1 MNLSQPPISAIAL
14 IKTPFIF
21 ILSFLKNGARQTYY
35 AISRAYVFART
46 GSSSWMIPWKNVTFV
61 GDLKNMKVG
70 TNTHFDQ
77 DVVITCKNQSQLNI
91 EDGVKVGSRCS
102 ISANLFSKLVIQKN
116 TSFHSDCSLV
126 GDIQI
131 GRSCLFA
138 RNIFVSSF
146 DHQFQQEPALS
157 IKEQDK
163 KYPPTS
169 RPVVIDDDC
178 WIGWGVAIRS
188 GIHIGKGVVVG
199 ANSVVTKNLKPYR
212 IYGGIPA
219 KEIGIRLDFSPPQ
232 HLKAIHP
239 EHHPYFYSQLSLKN
253 QSFVTDSQ
261 KWTISSPILKPGSI
275 EMKAVPS
282 LKPSITLEAAH
293 RPIQGHWKNEETISF
308 TINTDDLDHINGTDS
323 YVNLNFQSEQQIQIK
338 EVIFPC

>member
-1 MNLSQPPISAIAL
+1 MNSSHQAVSTIAL

-21 ILSFLKNGARQTYY
+21 ILTFLKNGARQTYY
-35 AISRAYVFART
+35 AIARAYVFART
-46 GSSSWMIPWKNVTFV
+46 GSSSLMIPWKNVTFV
-61 GDLKNMKVG
+61 GDLKNLKVG
-70 TNTHFDQ
+70 HKTHFDQ
-77 DVVITCKNQSQLNI
+77 DVVITCKNQSQLII

-219 KEIGIRLDFSPPQ
+219 REIGLRLEFSPPQ
-232 HLKAIHP
+232 HLKATDP
-239 EHHPYFYSQLSLKN
+239 EHSPYFYSQLTLNN
-253 QSFVTDSQ
+253 QSYITDS
-261 KWTISSPILKPGSI
+261 KNWTISSPLLKSGPI
-275 EMKAVPS
+275 EIKTVPS
-282 LKPSITLEAAH
+282 LMPAITLQTAH
-293 RPIQGHWKNEETISF
+293 GVIQGHWKNKENIIF
-308 TINTDDLDHINGTDS
+308 TITPDDLDHINGTDS
-323 YVNLNFQSEQQIQIK
+323 FVNLNFQSEQQIQIK